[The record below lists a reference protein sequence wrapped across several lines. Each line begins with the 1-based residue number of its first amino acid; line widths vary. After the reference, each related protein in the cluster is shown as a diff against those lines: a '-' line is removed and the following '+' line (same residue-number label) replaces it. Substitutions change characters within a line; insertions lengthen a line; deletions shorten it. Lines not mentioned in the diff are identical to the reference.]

1 MRIPLDYYRIL
12 GLPIQATAEQL
23 QQAHRDRTQQLPRRE
38 YSETAI
44 RARKQLLDEAYT
56 VLSDLGKRQNYDASF
71 LAKTYELETDSG
83 NPLASVPVDT
93 QGGNPESETLGDSTP
108 PATEVDTHT
117 PSIEIQNEEFVGA
130 LLILQELGEYELVI
144 KLGRP
149 YLSSGSIGLR
159 DGRFGDP
166 QLVLPDIVL
175 TLALAYLE
183 LGREQWQQGL
193 YEKAAESLETGQ
205 ELLLRENLF
214 ASLRGEMQAD
224 IYKLRPYRILE
235 LLALPEEQVTQRQR
249 GLQILR
255 EMLQERGG
263 IDGQGDDQSGLGIED
278 FLRFMQQLRSHLTT
292 AEQLLLFE
300 AEARR
305 PSAVATYLS
314 VYTLI
319 AQGFGQ
325 RQPAL
330 IRKAKLTLLQLGR
343 RQDVNLE
350 KAVCSLLLGQTEEAS
365 RALELSQEHEPLTF
379 IREHSQGSP
388 DLLPGLCLYTEHW
401 LQEEVFPHFRD
412 LKGQPASLKDYFAD
426 AHVQAYLEALPTEE
440 EAVNQWVAT
449 RRAPATVPGQ
459 QPLEEITVNPPA
471 YKMGTLTPLPALGAT
486 SGTPLRAK
494 GSTPGAGLSL
504 EPATVPKP
512 KTEESL
518 SSTTPQ
524 VTPKPPAPSGS
535 SATSASG
542 SGTESALGHRH
553 RRRRRASLAD
563 LLKNRRLLFTTLGII
578 LGILLIGLI
587 TAKVFGFLI
596 DVLGLSG
603 PKLRGDHAM
612 VQLTE
617 PPLEIPTPPP
627 DPLTTSGE
635 LTPEAAQEIL
645 GQWFATKAEALG
657 PNHKIDLL
665 PQILVNPALARW
677 TQTAEGLLS
686 DGAYRSYEHQTQVSN
701 VVVNETNADQ
711 VMVEANVTEKTT
723 FYDAAG
729 QMTKTENDSLTIQY
743 ELIRQEEKWRIRDW
757 KIVP

>member
-44 RARKQLLDEAYT
+44 RARKQLLDEAYS
-56 VLSDLGKRQNYDASF
+56 VLSDGEKRQIYDASF
-71 LAKTYELETDSG
+71 LAKTLDLEG
-83 NPLASVPVDT
+83 NAGQSLAPPPPQPDTPMPTGETPVP
-93 QGGNPESETLGDSTP
+93 GTP
-108 PATEVDTHT
+108 EVDPHT
-117 PSIEIQNEEFVGA
+117 PSIIIENEEFVGA

-235 LLALPEEQVTQRQR
+235 LVALPETQVTQRQR

-263 IDGQGDDQSGLGIED
+263 IDGTGDDQSGLGIED

-292 AEQLLLFE
+292 TEQLLLFE

-319 AQGFGQ
+319 AQGFAQ

-365 RALELSQEHEPLTF
+365 QALELSQEHEPLTF
-379 IREHSQGSP
+379 IREHSQESP

-412 LKGQPASLKDYFAD
+412 LKGERASLKDYFAD

-449 RRAPATVPGQ
+449 RRGATPITMQ
-459 QPLEEITVNPPA
+459 QPLPLEEGKVTPMA
-471 YKMGTLTPLPALGAT
+471 GLTGTLSPRPMSSQVPESMMSSPSPLP
-486 SGTPLRAK
+486 SVRVPL
-494 GSTPGAGLSL
+494 
-504 EPATVPKP
+504 PKP
-512 KTEESL
+512 ESER
-518 SSTTPQ
+518 
-524 VTPKPPAPSGS
+524 PAPPSVLETPTRPPGKFPDVRSSSGGG
-535 SATSASG
+535 TRG
-542 SGTESALGHRH
+542 SGNGESSLTHKP
-553 RRRRRASLAD
+553 RRRRRVAAID
-563 LLKNRRLLFTTLGII
+563 LFKNPRLLLTTLGVVV
-578 LGILLIGLI
+578 GILLLGLI
-587 TAKVFGFLI
+587 ISKVLGFLI
-596 DVLGLSG
+596 DALGLSG
-603 PKLRGDHAM
+603 PKLRGEQAL
-612 VQLTE
+612 VQLLE
-617 PPLEIPTPPP
+617 PPLEIPAPPP
-627 DPLTTSGE
+627 DPLTVPGTM
-635 LTPEAAQEIL
+635 TPESALKIIN
-645 GQWFATKAEALG
+645 QWLSTKAEALG
-657 PNHKIDLL
+657 PNRRLEQL

-677 TQTAEGLLS
+677 TQTAETLLS
-686 DGAYRSYEHQTQVSN
+686 EGSYRTYVHTSQVN
-701 VVVNETNADQ
+701 DLTVNEANPDQ
-711 VMVEANVTEKTT
+711 AVVEAQIGEKTT
-723 FYDAAG
+723 FHNADG
-729 QMTKTENDSLTIQY
+729 QPIRTEDDLIKVQY
-743 ELIRQEEKWRIRDW
+743 ELVRQDGQWRIRDW
-757 KIVP
+757 KVIP